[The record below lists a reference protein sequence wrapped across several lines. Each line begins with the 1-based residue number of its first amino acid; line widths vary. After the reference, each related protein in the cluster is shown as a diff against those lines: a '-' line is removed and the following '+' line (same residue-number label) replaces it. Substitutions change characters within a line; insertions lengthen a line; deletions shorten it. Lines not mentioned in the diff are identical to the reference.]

1 MSVAT
6 GYVWPPGIGECQMLA
21 GMGQVRLG
29 GLGKQR
35 QINNGKYEMKKD
47 QTF

>member
-1 MSVAT
+1 MSVAP

-29 GLGKQR
+29 GLGNK
-35 QINNGKYEMKKD
+35 GKSTMGRMK
-47 QTF
+47 